1 MVGSQTKISPE
12 FIQNA
17 ARILKTL
24 GHPDRIKIVEFLENG
39 EKTVGQ
45 IHRDLNMHQ
54 PIVSQ
59 HLKVM
64 HDRDIVTFRQDGTRY
79 FYSLANAF
87 ILKIIHCMAD
97 VQEKVSSGEWELA
110 TNQTR
115 EEIT

>member
-1 MVGSQTKISPE
+1 MTSNQTKISPE

-17 ARILKTL
+17 ARVLKTL
-24 GHPDRIKIVEFLENG
+24 GHPDRIKIVEYLDDG

-64 HDRDIVTFRQDGTRY
+64 HDRDIVTFRQEGTRY
-79 FYSLANAF
+79 FYSLANNF
-87 ILKIIHCMAD
+87 ITKILNCMSE
-97 VQEKVSSGEWELA
+97 VQAKLDCGEWDFDFSIP
-110 TNQTR
+110 NN
-115 EEIT
+115 

>member
-1 MVGSQTKISPE
+1 MIGNQTKISLE

-24 GHPDRIKIVEFLENG
+24 GHPDRIKIVEYLEDG

-45 IHRDLNMHQ
+45 IHKNLDLIQ

-64 HDRDIVTFRQDGTRY
+64 LDSGIVSYRKEGTRY

-87 ILKIIHCMAD
+87 ILKILSCMSDA
-97 VQEKVSSGEWELA
+97 QEMISKGEWILEHHE
-110 TNQTR
+110 NN
-115 EEIT
+115 